1 MNIKAIRSDA
11 IYRRMAGA
19 SKEEKD
25 NIYRYELMEPFVFK
39 WNCMGIPLKAE
50 KEGGCDVI
58 SAGIMSGGYSPSQ
71 ITEARLPEIE
81 RISDDAF
88 WESCENSIRT
98 SLSGFE
104 QHGIKLPVQDYIF
117 TVLLNDPEN
126 PMSKMTGDY
135 CGDGGIPGYLTGTII
150 PAEHAMQMLPVALA
164 HETNHNVRWQFM
176 QWSPS
181 ITLADMLVS
190 EGLAENFA
198 ASLYGEDKIGIWVK
212 NTSAETLRTVI
223 KPAIKA
229 HLQENDFQLLSSY
242 LYGDDIMSIRGG
254 TPVGMPYC
262 AGYACGYALI
272 RHFLEKT
279 GKNLYEATIL
289 PTEVILKETEDF
301 LELNRYART
310 AVIKIGSNNK
320 NRKGSGVKQ
329 IAPLPSL

>member
-1 MNIKAIRSDA
+1 
-11 IYRRMAGA
+11 
-19 SKEEKD
+19 
-25 NIYRYELMEPFVFK
+25 
-39 WNCMGIPLKAE
+39 
-50 KEGGCDVI
+50 
-58 SAGIMSGGYSPSQ
+58 
-71 ITEARLPEIE
+71 
-81 RISDDAF
+81 
-88 WESCENSIRT
+88 
-98 SLSGFE
+98 
-104 QHGIKLPVQDYIF
+104 
-117 TVLLNDPEN
+117 
-126 PMSKMTGDY
+126 MSKMTGDY

-242 LYGDDIMSIRGG
+242 LYGDDIMAMRGG

-301 LELNRYART
+301 WN
-310 AVIKIGSNNK
+310 
-320 NRKGSGVKQ
+320 
-329 IAPLPSL
+329 

>member
-25 NIYRYELMEPFVFK
+25 NIYRYELMEPFAFK

-88 WESCENSIRT
+88 WESCENSIQT

-242 LYGDDIMSIRGG
+242 LYGDDLMAMRGG

-301 LELNRYART
+301 WN
-310 AVIKIGSNNK
+310 
-320 NRKGSGVKQ
+320 
-329 IAPLPSL
+329 